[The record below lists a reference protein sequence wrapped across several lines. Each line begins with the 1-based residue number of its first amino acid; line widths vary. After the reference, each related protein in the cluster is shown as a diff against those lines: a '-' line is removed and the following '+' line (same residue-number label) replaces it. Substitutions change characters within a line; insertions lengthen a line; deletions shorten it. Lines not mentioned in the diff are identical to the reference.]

1 MVIASKY
8 CTHLFHKDC
17 ILEWLQ
23 QHDECPCCRVD
34 MVTKGEL
41 SKAATSLVG
50 KTRMYKAVASLSTA
64 HPAALPGSMMAPR
77 TPPRLPHHGGHLP
90 PPTRTRLGSVS
101 SNQATPPARRRVGSA
116 TR

>member
-23 QHDECPCCRVD
+23 QHDKCPCCRVD

-41 SKAATSLVG
+41 SKAATSLVK
-50 KTRMYKAVASLSTA
+50 KTYV
-64 HPAALPGSMMAPR
+64 
-77 TPPRLPHHGGHLP
+77 
-90 PPTRTRLGSVS
+90 
-101 SNQATPPARRRVGSA
+101 
-116 TR
+116 